1 MKNTLFSLRNISVR
15 EGLAYPDT
23 DIHARRLTVVT
34 GRSGCGKSTML
45 ALLNG
50 TLEPEQGKVYY
61 KGKDIREIP
70 PLELR
75 HEIILVPQKIWLFPS
90 SIEENFREFYR
101 LLERPRPNVQE
112 IRSMLEKLG
121 IDKDLDTSCT
131 ELSGGE
137 RHRVYLAVCLSLK
150 PEVLLLDEPTA
161 ALDHEN
167 ARKLAKLLQQY
178 SEKQSIVMVCHD
190 QSLFA
195 YAGDRIHLEKQQLSA
210 EDFSWT

>member
-15 EGLAYPDT
+15 DGLAYPDT
-23 DIHARRLTVVT
+23 DIHAHSLTVVT

-50 TLEPEQGKVYY
+50 TLEPERGTVYY
-61 KGKDIREIP
+61 KGKDIQKTH

-75 HEIILVPQKIWLFPS
+75 HEIILVPQKIWLFPA

-101 LLERPRPNVQE
+101 LLERPQPHAQE
-112 IRSMLEKLG
+112 IRSMLDKLG
-121 IDKDLDTSCT
+121 IDKDLDTACT

-167 ARKLAKLLQQY
+167 ARKLAKLLKQY

-190 QSLFA
+190 QSLFE
-195 YAGDRIHLEKQQLSA
+195 YADSRIHLEKQHHSA
-210 EDFSWT
+210 EDLS

>member
-1 MKNTLFSLRNISVR
+1 MKNTLFSLRNIRVR
-15 EGLAYPDT
+15 GGLAYPDT
-23 DIHARRLTVVT
+23 DIYAHRLTVVT
-34 GRSGCGKSTML
+34 GKSGCGKSTML

-50 TLEPEQGKVYY
+50 TLDPEQGTVSY
-61 KGKDIREIP
+61 KGKDIRKTA

-75 HEIILVPQKIWLFPS
+75 HEIILVPQKIWLFPA

-101 LLERPRPNVQE
+101 LLERPQPNAQT

-121 IDKDLDTSCT
+121 IDKAPDTACT

-137 RHRVYLAVCLSLK
+137 RHRVYLSVCLSLK

-167 ARKLAKLLQQY
+167 ARKLAELLKQY

-190 QSLFA
+190 QSLFE
-195 YAGDRIHLEKQQLSA
+195 YADEHIHLEKQQLSA
-210 EDFSWT
+210 KDFS